1 MAVRVRLDITGV
13 VQGVGFRPA
22 VARIAA
28 EHGLG
33 GFVYN
38 DAGSVHCELEGAA
51 DVVDAPTRCR
61 LRLRRGTRSP
71 SSRHNRWI
79 FLRFASQPCSRS
91 AAHAL
96 R

>member
-1 MAVRVRLDITGV
+1 MSADDVRVRLDITGV

-38 DAGSVHCELEGAA
+38 DAGSVHCELEGPAH
-51 DVVDAPTRCR
+51 DVDAAVAAIEHA
-61 LRLRRGTRSP
+61 RR
-71 SSRHNRWI
+71 RWPEST
-79 FLRFASQPCSRS
+79 LCVL
-91 AAHAL
+91 AA
-96 R
+96 